1 MNRHPFEP
9 GKLIAGL
16 VVLAAGLLYA
26 LDAAGEADL
35 PPFAPLP
42 PLVAGLC
49 LAGLVSALTFGA
61 RMRRARRAEHG
72 RARGRAAWEE
82 REAREERDEA
92 AG

>member
-16 VVLAAGLLYA
+16 VVLAVGLLYA

-35 PPFAPLP
+35 PPSAPLR

-61 RMRRARRAEHG
+61 RLRRARRAERG

-82 REAREERDEA
+82 REERQERDEA